1 MFKSLADERRI
12 RRTVGATGGPGHPGG
27 IEVVLAK
34 DYAPSPTDDDFVH
47 GSDVPWME
55 RFAADGGT
63 AIISGNTKML
73 TVPHELLAIQRL
85 GLTSVFSRRTGMA
98 GTSSRSARSC
108 CGTGLQLLLQYG
120 PPSQPLYSGYHPNGE
135 RHVGYCASVLL
146 DSCVRR
152 NRSRRHR
159 NRLRPLAARR
169 AERCARPCQ
178 GKARLICGHA
188 IREVELG
195 SCSYLTPNLRQG
207 DKPLEVPLGYP

>member
-1 MFKSLADERRI
+1 
-12 RRTVGATGGPGHPGG
+12 
-27 IEVVLAK
+27 VLAK

-73 TVPHELLAIQRL
+73 TVPRELLAIQRL
-85 GLTSVFSRRTGMA
+85 GLTSVFFEENWNGWDFFQKCS
-98 GTSSRSARSC
+98 
-108 CGTGLQLLLQYG
+108 LLLWHWTAIVLQYG